1 MPFIENRGTKIYWDE
16 QGQGTPVLLIM
27 GFSYPS
33 DMWYRTRPE
42 LSTHYRTIALDNRGV
57 GRSDVP
63 SGPYTIKLMASDA
76 AAVLDAAGVEDAHIF
91 GISMGGMIAQEFAL
105 RYPARVRSLI
115 LACTSPGGLHAVQPK
130 ASVMWAFVKR
140 ASMTPEEARKTFVPI
155 LYDVDTP
162 LERIEEDMAV
172 LRKWNPT
179 PTAYSAQMQGI
190 MIWNSYGR
198 LPQITAPTLVIHG
211 DSDRLVPPRNAEIIA
226 ARIPGATRV
235 VIPHAGHILGTDQPE
250 AARRAV
256 TEFLSAVDQTRARG
270 TEAHAQS

>member
-1 MPFIENRGTKIYWDE
+1 MPFVENLGAQIYWDD
-16 QGQGTPVLLIM
+16 QGHGVPVLLIM

-42 LSTHYRTIALDNRGV
+42 LSTHYRTIAFDNRGV

-63 SGPYTIKLMASDA
+63 RGPYPIKLMASDA
-76 AAVLDAAGVEDAHIF
+76 AAVLDAAGVEAAHIF

-105 RYPARVRSLI
+105 QYPARVRSLI

-130 ASVMWAFVKR
+130 ANVLLALLKR
-140 ASMTPEEARKTFVPI
+140 ATMSPEEARKAFIPI
-155 LYDVDTP
+155 LYDAATP
-162 LERIEEDMAV
+162 PERIEEDMAV
-172 LRKWNPT
+172 LRKWVPA
-179 PTAYSAQMQGI
+179 PAAYSAQMQGI
-190 MIWNSYGR
+190 MMWSSYGR
-198 LPQITAPTLVIHG
+198 LPQITAPTLVMHG
-211 DSDRLVPPRNAEIIA
+211 DSDRLVPPKNGEIIA

-256 TEFLSAVDQTRARG
+256 AGFLSAVDQTRARG
-270 TEAHAQS
+270 TEAQA